1 MKLKARFLTL
11 LAAAGLVLALS
22 GASLAAEPIFSKP
35 ALITAIGQSS
45 DAAIVK
51 VMLNNKLKM
60 GMDYKL
66 MAQPADLAGVKTV
79 IMVVGASAKG
89 LGAAG
94 IDLDQEAAR
103 TKALLKEAKEKGVKV
118 LFMHTGGE
126 SRRGKSSNDL
136 IELVLPSAD
145 AAVVVAAGNKDKF
158 ISNLAAKRGIPY
170 VEVAKTADAGEAAK
184 GLFKE

>member
-1 MKLKARFLTL
+1 VL

-22 GASLAAEPIFSKP
+22 GVSLAAESIFSKP

-51 VMLNNKLKM
+51 VMLNTKLKM
-60 GMDYKL
+60 GMEYKL
-66 MAQPADLAGVKTV
+66 LAQPADLAGMKTV

-94 IDLDQEAAR
+94 IDLDQEAVR
-103 TKALLKEAKEKGVKV
+103 TKALLKEAKAKGIKV
-118 LFMHTGGE
+118 LLMHTGGE

-136 IELVLPSAD
+136 IELVMPGAD
-145 AAVVVAAGNKDKF
+145 AAVVVATGNKDKF
-158 ISNLAAKRGIPY
+158 LTNLAAKRGIPF
-170 VEVAKTADAGEAAK
+170 VEVDKTAAAGEAVK